1 MGRDKGFL
9 VPPLNALK
17 AFNCAAKYENYSKAA
32 EELHVTSTAISHQIS
47 NLEEW
52 FGVELFKKQGR
63 SVTLTQTGRNLRYR
77 TEHVFNELTDIA
89 ADFKVRGRK
98 STLVVGCI
106 PSIATRWLVPNL
118 KSFTKLYPDVEV
130 QVLYADMRDKLGG
143 SVYDVL
149 ITYIDQDSDDVVE
162 IPFISRSTY
171 AVCSPKFLEKYG
183 PFNEPKDLLR
193 AEVIHDEN
201 KDGWTEW
208 FKRAGVTVDGDLPG
222 NTYADF
228 NLLVISAIAGHGVAL
243 CPIDA
248 FREEVKRGDLVTIF
262 DIASNT
268 EKSYNICKRKNSSK
282 SVMSFVEWFIKVCQT

>member
-1 MGRDKGFL
+1 MSKNKGFL

-17 AFNCAAKYENYSKAA
+17 AFNCAAKYENFSKAA

-52 FGVELFKKQGR
+52 FGVELFKKKGR
-63 SVTLTQTGRNLRYR
+63 SVMLTQTGHELKHR
-77 TEHVFNELTDIA
+77 TGRVFDELADIA
-89 ADFKVRGRK
+89 TDFKVRGRK
-98 STLVVGCI
+98 SSLVVGCI

-130 QVLYADMRDKLGG
+130 QVLYVDMRDQLAG
-143 SVYDVL
+143 STYDVL
-149 ITYIDQDSDDVVE
+149 ITYIEQESDDVIE
-162 IPFISRSTY
+162 IPFISRNTY
-171 AVCSPKFLEKYG
+171 AVCSPKFLEEYG
-183 PFNEPKDLLR
+183 PFDEPKDLLR
-193 AEVIHDEN
+193 SEVIHDEN

-208 FKRAGVTVDGDLPG
+208 FKLAGVDVEGGLPG

-248 FREEVKRGDLVTIF
+248 FREEIKRGDLVTLF

-268 EKSYNICKRKNSSK
+268 DKFYNICKRKDASK
-282 SVMSFVEWFIKVCQT
+282 DVMSFVEWFVDVCK